1 MVQSGIAHPQ
11 RAITEGCCPAVSSV
25 KTSEFGWRIATATE
39 KEFIAAKQSPFYA
52 SQKKKKKAFSRVFK
66 GKYRNKAG
74 ILRPGW
80 RNMKLQN

>member
-52 SQKKKKKAFSRVFK
+52 SQKKKKKPSAEYSKENTEIKQAFLDQ
-66 GKYRNKAG
+66 GGAT
-74 ILRPGW
+74 
-80 RNMKLQN
+80 